1 MNSIATAPLIARDM
15 TQTHAPTLRETI
27 HGGSTPASMRLMV
40 IAVCGRSISL
50 AINGAVV
57 E

>member
-1 MNSIATAPLIARDM
+1 VNSIAAVPLIARDM

-27 HGGSTPASMRLMV
+27 NGGSTPASMRVMV
-40 IAVCGRSISL
+40 IAVCARSISL
-50 AINGAVV
+50 AINGAVL